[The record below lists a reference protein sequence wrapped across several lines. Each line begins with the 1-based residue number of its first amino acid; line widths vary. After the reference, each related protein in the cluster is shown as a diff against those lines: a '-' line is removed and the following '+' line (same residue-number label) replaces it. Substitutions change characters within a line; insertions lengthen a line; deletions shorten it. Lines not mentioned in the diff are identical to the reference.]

1 MPSTVVIQDDE
12 METTARSQTPPGMA
26 AMLPPA
32 AAQKRRAED
41 LILSVLQKWGFQ
53 EVVPPAFE
61 YLDVLSRGLGDDLIE
76 KGYKVLDR
84 WNGRDL
90 ILRPDVTPQIARMV
104 AMGMFAD
111 VRPLRLC
118 YSAPVYRYDPDHAGR
133 NREIFQIGAELIGP
147 ESATADAEMI
157 VVAMACLRELGL
169 ERFTV
174 TIGQG
179 EFFNTLLS
187 KALISDTTKWQLRC
201 AAAKK
206 NLTRLQEILS
216 GAKVE
221 EALTEIIL
229 AVPNLF
235 GHEHVIDEAASL
247 AGHWDDSLAALDWI
261 REVHGLLAKEGHG
274 EHVLVDLGEIRAFD
288 YYTGLVFNI
297 FIEGSGWELGGG
309 GRYDHLV
316 GCFGS
321 ECPSTGFAFDLGR
334 LFRLLG

>member
-1 MPSTVVIQDDE
+1 MAQALAEQLRKMEPSVK
-12 METTARSQTPPGMA
+12 SKTPPGMT

-32 AAQKRRAED
+32 AKKKRQVED
-41 LILSVLQKWGFQ
+41 TVLSVFQKWGFQ

-61 YLDVLSRGLGDDLIE
+61 YLDVLSCGLGDDLVE

-84 WNGRDL
+84 GNGRDL
-90 ILRPDVTPQIARMV
+90 ILRPDVTPQIAQMV
-104 AMGMFAD
+104 AMGMFSD

-133 NREIFQIGAELIGP
+133 NREIFQIGAELIGE
-147 ESATADAEMI
+147 ESASADAEMI
-157 VVAMACLRELGL
+157 SLAIACLNELGL
-169 ERFTV
+169 TRFTV

-179 EFFNTLLS
+179 EFFNTILS
-187 KALISDTTKWQLRC
+187 KAAISETVKWQLRH

-216 GAKVE
+216 EAKVPKSLME
-221 EALTEIIL
+221 TIL
-229 AVPNLF
+229 AVPSLF
-235 GHEHVIDEAASL
+235 GHEHVIDEAAAMAS
-247 AGHWDDSLAALDWI
+247 HWDDSLVALDRI
-261 REVHGLLAKEGHG
+261 RDVHSLLSKEGYDKHI
-274 EHVLVDLGEIRAFD
+274 LIDLGEIHAFN
-288 YYTGLVFNI
+288 YYTGLVFSV
-297 FIEGSGWELGGG
+297 FVEGSGSELGGG

-334 LFRLLG
+334 LFRFLE

>member
-1 MPSTVVIQDDE
+1 MIQHDE
-12 METTARSQTPPGMA
+12 METTARAQTPPGMV
-26 AMLPPA
+26 AMLPSS
-32 AAQKRRAED
+32 AAQKRRAEG
-41 LILSVLQKWGFQ
+41 LILSVFQKWGFQ

-61 YLDVLSRGLGDDLIE
+61 YLDVLSPGLGDDLIE

-104 AMGMFAD
+104 ATGMFAD

-118 YSAPVYRYDPDHAGR
+118 YSAPVYRYDPDYAGR
-133 NREIFQIGAELIGP
+133 NREVFQIGAELIGP
-147 ESATADAEMI
+147 EDPAADAEMI
-157 VVAMACLRELGL
+157 AVAMACLRALGFD
-169 ERFTV
+169 RFTV

-187 KALISDTTKWQLRC
+187 KASISDTIKWQLRC

-206 NLTRLQEILS
+206 NLTRLQEILV
-216 GAKVE
+216 GAKVSQS
-221 EALTEIIL
+221 LTEVIL

-235 GHEHVIDEAASL
+235 GQEHVIEKAASM
-247 AGHWDDSLAALDWI
+247 AGHWDDSLAALDRI
-261 REVHGLLAKEGHG
+261 RAVHGVLAKEGHG
-274 EHVLVDLGEIRAFD
+274 EHVLIDLGEIHAFD

-297 FIEGSGWELGGG
+297 FIEGSGRELGGG

-321 ECPSTGFAFDLGR
+321 ECPSTGFAFNLGR
-334 LFRLLG
+334 LIRLLD

>member
-1 MPSTVVIQDDE
+1 MVQHDE
-12 METTARSQTPPGMA
+12 MESAARIQTPPGMT

-41 LILSVLQKWGFQ
+41 AILSVFRKWGFQ
-53 EVVPPAFE
+53 EIVPPAFE
-61 YLDVLSRGLGDDLIE
+61 YVDVLSRGLGDDLVG

-118 YSAPVYRYDPDHAGR
+118 YSAPVYRYDSDHAGR

-147 ESATADAEMI
+147 ESASADAEMI
-157 VVAMACLRELGL
+157 AVAIACLRELGL
-169 ERFTV
+169 TRFTL

-187 KALISDTTKWQLRC
+187 KASIPTMVKWQLRC

-216 GAKVE
+216 
-221 EALTEIIL
+221 EADVPPSLTEIIL
-229 AVPNLF
+229 AVPSLF
-235 GHEHVIDEAASL
+235 GREHVIDEAASI
-247 AGHWDDSLAALDWI
+247 AGHWDDSLAALDRI
-261 REVHGLLAKEGHG
+261 RDVHGVLAKEGHG

-334 LFRLLG
+334 LCRLLDS